1 MPKKAKKTTSKT
13 APKTAA
19 KRAANAAT
27 KRPVMPLDGA
37 TAERIANALET
48 IASRLAA
55 ASPAAADP
63 AESLGAADAFV
74 WHPDGD
80 RKSVV

>member
-1 MPKKAKKTTSKT
+1 MA
-13 APKTAA
+13 
-19 KRAANAAT
+19 
-27 KRPVMPLDGA
+27 LDGA
-37 TAERIANALET
+37 TAERIANALES

-74 WHPDGD
+74 WHPDG
-80 RKSVV
+80 RLAPVPRVSRVEIGLLKGV